1 MSIVGGIYGGSG
13 DGLTA
18 TQAQQL
24 ADAYALSQQNQTDLK
39 NADNIDAGTL
49 ADARLSVN
57 VTLEGNTFN
66 AANKLLKIDGAGKIP
81 AIDGSQVTALHA
93 DNIATGTVA
102 NARLNSAVVV
112 LDSNSKIP
120 AVNGSQVTALHADN
134 IATGT
139 VANARL
145 NSSVVVLDSNSK
157 IPAYDG
163 SQVTDLTKTQVGLG
177 NVDNTSDANKPV
189 STATQTA
196 IDAKANKVASPTLG
210 NVVTVDAN
218 GHPIDSGE
226 TIANLKD
233 GWQGTVAT
241 FADLPAASSSNNG
254 HVYKVTTATGT
265 IVLGSKKYAGSYI
278 SNGSS
283 WTVFGYKQASVIN
296 QILSGFTVPAVAS
309 AVTAADSILTA
320 IQKLQKQV
328 TGAANAD
335 NISSGTLADARLT
348 GNVTLKGNSF
358 NGNNQL
364 VLLNGS
370 GLLPALNGSLLTN
383 LPGTS
388 SDFVYR
394 DTFSASSNV
403 TLLDNSYI
411 TIRFHSARKQFQFKL
426 KSGSNYSSIGISINL
441 TRGNDNTNRGRTTTA
456 TATNAEN
463 GYFFFTGGT
472 GSNSNY
478 DTNIGRNVE
487 CYVCKSSYSAS
498 HPAYVIFGGA
508 GGNNSFW
515 ARIAEI
521 GG

>member
-1 MSIVGGIYGGSG
+1 MSIVGGIYGGG

-24 ADAYALSQQNQTDLK
+24 ADAYSLSQQNQTDLK

-57 VTLEGNTFN
+57 VTLKGNAVN
-66 AANKLLKIDGAGKIP
+66 SANNLVELDANGKIP
-81 AIDGSQVTALHA
+81 SIDGSQVTAIHA
-93 DNIATGTVA
+93 DNIATGKV
-102 NARLNSAVVV
+102 
-112 LDSNSKIP
+112 D
-120 AVNGSQVTALHADN
+120 
-134 IATGT
+134 
-139 VANARL
+139 NARL

-163 SQVTDLTKTQVGLG
+163 SQITAIHADNIATGTVANARLNSNVVVLDSNSKIPAYDGSQVTDLAKTQVGLG
-177 NVDNTSDANKPV
+177 SVDNTSDSNKPV

-196 IDAKANKVASPTLG
+196 LDAKANKVASPTLG

-265 IVLGSKKYAGSYI
+265 IVLGTKKYAGSYI

-296 QILSGFTVPAVAS
+296 QILSGFAVPAVAS
-309 AVTAADSILTA
+309 AVTAADSILTS

-335 NISSGTLADARLT
+335 NISGGTLADARLSA
-348 GNVTLKGNSF
+348 NVTLKGNTF
-358 NGNNQL
+358 NTSNQL

-370 GLLPALNGSLLTN
+370 GLLPELNGSLLTN
-383 LPGTS
+383 LPGMA

-394 DTFSASSNV
+394 NTFSASADK

-411 TIRFHSARKQFQFKL
+411 TIRFQTNRKQFQFKL
-426 KSGSNYSSIGISINL
+426 KSGSNYSSIGISINI
-441 TRGNDNTNRGRTTTA
+441 TRGNNNTNRGLTTTS
-456 TATNAEN
+456 TASNAESSF
-463 GYFFFTGGT
+463 FFFTGGT
-472 GSNSNY
+472 GSNSDY
-478 DTNIGRNVE
+478 DTSIGRNVE

-498 HPAYVIFGGA
+498 HPAYVIYGGA
-508 GGNNSFW
+508 GGNNSFF
-515 ARIAEI
+515 AQIAEI